1 MGQPVAWQA
10 AEAVSVALAAI
21 RAARVVSAAKV
32 GSPAARVATTA
43 TATCTVAAAKA
54 IAVAVAWQAARGSA
68 ARRPGRCRVA
78 SRRQERPASRTGL
91 TRVPYAEEQEWS
103 PSLSKFTLQRKSEV
117 CTLLQKLQGEVFAD
131 LCGPFNVIYRTT
143 QHRTHRQRTVRHL
156 LTKQPDTSSPPR
168 NLMSANMSAA

>member
-1 MGQPVAWQA
+1 MAWQA

-32 GSPAARVATTA
+32 GRPAARVVPAAKVGSPAARVATTA
-43 TATCTVAAAKA
+43 TAACTVAAAKA
-54 IAVAVAWQAARGSA
+54 IAIAVAWQAARGSA

-117 CTLLQKLQGEVFAD
+117 CTLLQKLQGEVFTD
-131 LCGPFNVIYRTT
+131 L
-143 QHRTHRQRTVRHL
+143 
-156 LTKQPDTSSPPR
+156 
-168 NLMSANMSAA
+168 AACEG

>member
-43 TATCTVAAAKA
+43 TAACTVAAAKA
-54 IAVAVAWQAARGSA
+54 IAIAVAWQAALYSA
-68 ARRPGRCRVA
+68 ARRPGRCRAA

-91 TRVPYAEEQEWS
+91 TRVPYVEEQCEWS
-103 PSLSKFTLQRKSEV
+103 PSLSTLQRKSEV
-117 CTLLQKLQGEVFAD
+117 CTLLQKLQEEVFTD
-131 LCGPFNVIYRTT
+131 LAG
-143 QHRTHRQRTVRHL
+143 
-156 LTKQPDTSSPPR
+156 
-168 NLMSANMSAA
+168 